1 MYMGKQDGE
10 ILMNFKVAKNPLKK
24 KKHPP
29 MKPQEKTMYYNTTY
43 KLIVNAF
50 K

>member
-24 KKHPP
+24 KKHPNDAP
-29 MKPQEKTMYYNTTY
+29 RKNYV
-43 KLIVNAF
+43 L
-50 K
+50 